1 MEPMPST
8 CSPVAKATRAGA
20 NDMALKVGAENKPKL
35 YIAIGLGIVVLLLV
49 VRTFSTYFGR
59 STPAAPAPARTTTGT
74 STPAPA
80 PNSSANLAAYPH
92 QATEIASSSALDP
105 TLHPEVMEQAEHT
118 TYTGTGRNIFSPD
131 SVAPTPVAI
140 PKVNHPIRPVP
151 TGPPPPPP
159 PPAIDLK
166 FYGYSSANGGRR
178 EIFLL
183 HGDDIFLAHEGD
195 VVDRRYRVVSI
206 RPFNVEIEDIP
217 YHNTQS
223 VPLTQN

>member
-1 MEPMPST
+1 
-8 CSPVAKATRAGA
+8 
-20 NDMALKVGAENKPKL
+20 MALKVGAENKPKL
-35 YIAIGLGIVVLLLV
+35 YAAIGLGLVVLYLV
-49 VRTFSTYFGR
+49 YRTFSIYFG
-59 STPAAPAPARTTTGT
+59 G

-80 PNSSANLAAYPH
+80 PPPVVTTTAPAPIVTSATNAPQPAYAH
-92 QATEIASSSALDP
+92 QAVEVASSSGLDP

-118 TYTGTGRNIFSPD
+118 SYTGSGRNIFSPN
-131 SVAPTPVAI
+131 SVAPAAVAI
-140 PKVNHPIRPVP
+140 PKVTAPIRPVP
-151 TGPPPPPP
+151 TGPP

-166 FYGYSSANGGRR
+166 FYGYSSANGGKR

-195 VVDRRYRVVSI
+195 VVDRRYRVVAI